1 MEKESK
7 RSLVIT
13 AIVLAVCLV
22 FTLVSGRM
30 SSSGGSGVSGT
41 YSGTAQGKGGDVK
54 VTLTLTDSKITDVA
68 IEGKDETPGIGD
80 TAMEAM
86 AKEIKDSGSIG
97 VDTVSG
103 ATVTSDAVL
112 EAAAA
117 ALKSAGLNPDDYQT
131 AGGNGVSGTFEGTA
145 QGKGG
150 DVKVT
155 LTLTD
160 SKITDVAIEGK
171 DETPGIGD
179 TAMEAMAKEI
189 KDSGSIGVDTVS
201 GATVTSDAVLEAAA
215 AALTSAGLNPD
226 DYKTAVSAATAAGD
240 VTEEADVVVVGAGG
254 AGMVA
259 AITAAD
265 AGKSVI
271 ILESQAMGGG
281 NSVRSTGGMNAAKT
295 VYQDDNDFDEAAG
308 VEKTLK
314 TAAEKYADNETIS
327 ALAKTVQEQWDA
339 YQADPQGYFD
349 STELFE
355 LDTMIGGK
363 GINDPELVKTLCENS
378 ADAIDWL
385 DTIGASLHNV
395 AQFGGASV
403 KRIHRP
409 VNDEGKTVAVGAYL
423 VPILTQNVEDRGITV
438 HYNTTANK
446 ILMSDGKAAGVQAEQ
461 KDGSTLTVNAK
472 AVVLAT
478 GGFGANN
485 AMVAEQNPSLDGYI
499 TTNAPGAQGQGIVMA
514 TAEDVGAATVDMDQ
528 IQLHPTVHVA
538 DDGSANLITEGLRG
552 DGAILVNK
560 EGQRF
565 TDEVGTRDK
574 VSAAENEQTD
584 GQAWLIVDQSMYDD
598 STVIQGYVSKGWTVQ
613 GDTAADLAAAMG
625 VDADALSKTIEDWN
639 QCVADEND
647 PDFGRTSFNHQLEG
661 TMYAI
666 LVQPGV
672 HHTMGGLKIDSSAEV
687 EKEDLSVIPGLYAAG
702 EVTGGV
708 HGANRLGGNAVAD
721 FVVFGRIAGQSA
733 ADYAK

>member
-1 MEKESK
+1 
-7 RSLVIT
+7 
-13 AIVLAVCLV
+13 
-22 FTLVSGRM
+22 
-30 SSSGGSGVSGT
+30 
-41 YSGTAQGKGGDVK
+41 
-54 VTLTLTDSKITDVA
+54 
-68 IEGKDETPGIGD
+68 
-80 TAMEAM
+80 
-86 AKEIKDSGSIG
+86 
-97 VDTVSG
+97 
-103 ATVTSDAVL
+103 
-112 EAAAA
+112 
-117 ALKSAGLNPDDYQT
+117 
-131 AGGNGVSGTFEGTA
+131 
-145 QGKGG
+145 
-150 DVKVT
+150 
-155 LTLTD
+155 
-160 SKITDVAIEGK
+160 
-171 DETPGIGD
+171 
-179 TAMEAMAKEI
+179 
-189 KDSGSIGVDTVS
+189 
-201 GATVTSDAVLEAAA
+201 
-215 AALTSAGLNPD
+215 
-226 DYKTAVSAATAAGD
+226 
-240 VTEEADVVVVGAGG
+240 
-254 AGMVA
+254 MVA

-485 AMVAEQNPSLDGYI
+485 AMVAEQNPALDGYI

-560 EGQRF
+560 EGSRF

-574 VSAAENEQTD
+574 VSADENAQTD
-584 GQAWLIVDQSMYDD
+584 GQAWLIVDQSMYDA
-598 STVIQGYVSKGWTVQ
+598 STVIQGYVTKGWTVQ
-613 GDTAADLAAAMG
+613 GDTVADLAAAMG
-625 VDADALSKTIEDWN
+625 VDADTLTKTIDDWN
-639 QCVADEND
+639 TCVANESD

-687 EKEDLSVIPGLYAAG
+687 EKADSSVIQGLFAAG

>member
-1 MEKESK
+1 MKK
-7 RSLVIT
+7 LI
-13 AIVLAVCLV
+13 A
-22 FTLVSGRM
+22 LVSTMAMAVSLAGC
-30 SSSGGSGVSGT
+30 SSSGNDQS
-41 YSGTAQGKGGDVK
+41 
-54 VTLTLTDSKITDVA
+54 
-68 IEGKDETPGIGD
+68 
-80 TAMEAM
+80 
-86 AKEIKDSGSIG
+86 
-97 VDTVSG
+97 
-103 ATVTSDAVL
+103 
-112 EAAAA
+112 AA
-117 ALKSAGLNPDDYQT
+117 SAS
-131 AGGNGVSGTFEGTA
+131 AGVSGTFEGTA

-150 DVKVT
+150 DVTVT

-160 SKITDVAIEGK
+160 SKITDVSIEGK

-179 TAMEAMAKEI
+179 TAMETMAQEI

-314 TAAEKYADNETIS
+314 TAAEKYADNETIT

-461 KDGSTLTVNAK
+461 S
-472 AVVLAT
+472 
-478 GGFGANN
+478 
-485 AMVAEQNPSLDGYI
+485 
-499 TTNAPGAQGQGIVMA
+499 
-514 TAEDVGAATVDMDQ
+514 
-528 IQLHPTVHVA
+528 
-538 DDGSANLITEGLRG
+538 
-552 DGAILVNK
+552 
-560 EGQRF
+560 
-565 TDEVGTRDK
+565 
-574 VSAAENEQTD
+574 
-584 GQAWLIVDQSMYDD
+584 
-598 STVIQGYVSKGWTVQ
+598 
-613 GDTAADLAAAMG
+613 
-625 VDADALSKTIEDWN
+625 
-639 QCVADEND
+639 
-647 PDFGRTSFNHQLEG
+647 
-661 TMYAI
+661 
-666 LVQPGV
+666 
-672 HHTMGGLKIDSSAEV
+672 
-687 EKEDLSVIPGLYAAG
+687 
-702 EVTGGV
+702 
-708 HGANRLGGNAVAD
+708 
-721 FVVFGRIAGQSA
+721 
-733 ADYAK
+733 